1 MLRPGKDKGLA
12 TPIPLGLATLA
23 ATTFCVGVGAIF
35 QSSAAWAPYAMQ
47 ALILGGLVELLA
59 GMWAFAYGD
68 ALAATTF
75 SFVGAFFGWWGL
87 TQMGFLGI
95 HATAAVVTNSMATV
109 LVVAAV
115 VVLYLWVA
123 SFYEFAAFNLTLL
136 FLWIAFG
143 LMGIAM
149 YSGVEALTVI
159 GGISAVISGLIGAY
173 ASFAAIYN
181 ATCLQDVVPLGESSE
196 IRKRAENDELERIRR
211 IHPNG
216 GVHQEAGVHA

>member
-1 MLRPGKDKGLA
+1 
-12 TPIPLGLATLA
+12 
-23 ATTFCVGVGAIF
+23 
-35 QSSAAWAPYAMQ
+35 
-47 ALILGGLVELLA
+47 
-59 GMWAFAYGD
+59 
-68 ALAATTF
+68 
-75 SFVGAFFGWWGL
+75 L
-87 TQMGFLGI
+87 TQIGFLGI

-149 YSGVEALTVI
+149 YSGVEALTVV

-181 ATCLQDVVPLGESSE
+181 ATCLQDVVPLGESAKFENVPRTMRWSAFDASIQTAGCTNRLVFTLE
-196 IRKRAENDELERIRR
+196 PRFLSRATKNESAVALTRS
-211 IHPNG
+211 G
-216 GVHQEAGVHA
+216 AVY